1 MIKCSECDH
10 QCAGYKRLV
19 KVQKANLDPEKDA
32 YDVFSA
38 ENSLYKIAVIKGKWQ
53 EKRRECANEEFT
65 NTDTYAKLQDA
76 ERDKM
81 IKLDRFGDALIP
93 IWFVS
98 LICAILFLIHAYSKT
113 DVFPFFNTTLGII
126 TIALA
131 TIVLY
136 GVIIYG
142 IVIHT
147 KYDFSSLRKEA
158 EQQKI
163 DTEQSKMLDDCRD
176 FEKSLEKDMNKRMD
190 KYKKRLAAY
199 QK

>member
-10 QCAGYKRLV
+10 QCAEYKMLV
-19 KVQKANLDPEKDA
+19 KVQKENLTPEKDT

-38 ENSLYKIAVIKGKWQ
+38 EDSLYKIAVIKGKWK

-65 NTDTYAKLQDA
+65 NSNTYVKLQDA

-81 IKLDRFGDALIP
+81 IKLDRFGDALAGF
-93 IWFVS
+93 WFAS
-98 LICAILFLIHAYSKT
+98 LICAILFLIYAYSKT
-113 DVFPFFNTTLGII
+113 DVLPFFDTTLGII
-126 TIALA
+126 TITLA
-131 TIVLY
+131 SIILY
-136 GVIIYG
+136 GGDIYE
-142 IVIHT
+142 IVIHS

-163 DTEQSKMLDDCRD
+163 DTEQGKMLDDCRD
-176 FEKSLEKDMNKRMD
+176 FENSLEKDMNKRMN

>member
-1 MIKCSECDH
+1 M
-10 QCAGYKRLV
+10 LV
-19 KVQKANLDPEKDA
+19 KVQKENLTPEKDA

-38 ENSLYKIAVIKGKWQ
+38 EDSLYKIAVIKGKWQ

-81 IKLDRFGDALIP
+81 IKLDRFGNALIP
-93 IWFVS
+93 IWFAS

-113 DVFPFFNTTLGII
+113 DVFPFFNTTLGTI

-163 DTEQSKMLDDCRD
+163 DTEQGKILDDCRD
-176 FEKSLEKDMNKRMD
+176 FENALEKDMNKRMN
-190 KYKKRLAAY
+190 KYKKRLATY